1 MELNNYDRTAIFY
14 DFLSRMVFSRAQLN
28 AQIDQL
34 PFIPAGSKILIAGG
48 GTGWILEELA
58 KSQNGGLDITY
69 VEISGKMLAKSKT
82 RNIGA
87 NKVTFVQSSMESFVT
102 TKEFD
107 VVQTAFLFDN
117 FSKSRI
123 RQVFLK
129 LDQLLKPGGLWLLS
143 DFNYNPNKSPLWQR
157 LLLKTMY
164 LFFRILSNVEA
175 KSLSDVMPCF
185 EAGKYQLITQEQY
198 YRNFIQ
204 SKIFLKP
211 GKIHTFMPNL

>member
-34 PFIPAGSKILIAGG
+34 QFIPAGSKILIAGG

-58 KSQNGGLDITY
+58 KSQNRGLDITY

-102 TKEFD
+102 TEEFN

-143 DFNYNPNKSPLWQR
+143 DFNYNPNKSPIWQR

-175 KSLSDVMPCF
+175 KNLSDVMPCF

-204 SKIFLKP
+204 SKIFQKP